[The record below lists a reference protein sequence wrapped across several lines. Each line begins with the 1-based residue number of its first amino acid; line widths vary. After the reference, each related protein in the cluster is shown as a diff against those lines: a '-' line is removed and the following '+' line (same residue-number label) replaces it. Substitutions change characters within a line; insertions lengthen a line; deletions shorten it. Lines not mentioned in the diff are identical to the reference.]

1 MAALSSDPRKN
12 RGGYTQNRG
21 LCGPRY
27 RSGFSEKKK
36 LLFLLENEGGFVSVS
51 ANTLTI
57 MPKV

>member
-1 MAALSSDPRKN
+1 MAALSPDPGKN
-12 RGGYTQNRG
+12 RGGYTQKRG

-27 RSGFSEKKK
+27 RSGFSAKKD
-36 LLFLLENEGGFVSVS
+36 LLLLLENEGGFVSVS